1 MCLSTLFVNPLDVGM
16 TKNKTKKQIKAGK
29 AVKNFTKE
37 LVKEDDNFTVMD
49 TPSCSKMNSSIV
61 SSVYLFSLT
70 FIILALSVI
79 IGFVSYIQTYNFADK
94 SAERFS
100 FKTGDSEHHI
110 SSQEGVVLQENE
122 DEVFPSESVLIDE
135 LPNSQI
141 LSEKLETSS
150 KSMPK
155 KFMEHRK
162 LLKSYRFDY
171 EKAMSAR
178 EEAMKKY
185 SFPYSVDGVDKRSNL
200 SLEEFYD
207 VYDGK
212 WPVIITDVIPT
223 WPAANWSAKTLKA
236 KYGEARVAM
245 MTYNILNQSDYGK
258 DREGYSV
265 PLGIFL
271 DHINVSS
278 HRSWTYL
285 QDEVFLAQYPE
296 LRAQVLETIYTREDF
311 FNLFPKEIRPWD
323 CLLLWGTSYSRSTL
337 HIDPYN
343 WTGTN
348 AVFSGQKRWK
358 LLLPGQD
365 GLLSVHQDATCGFP
379 LECQKYNSKYDTYV
393 ETDQMK
399 RKLKKLKYLEVD
411 QMPGEMLF
419 IPTGWFHQAFNVVP
433 TLAVSGELMNRNN
446 YLAVLEEIFQ
456 IGNLPRS
463 VLPHDVEN
471 LSPQELVKFVMS
483 KMPQKILDH
492 GAEWT
497 RNIIENLY
505 NPSRQNQ

>member
-1 MCLSTLFVNPLDVGM
+1 MAVNDE
-16 TKNKTKKQIKAGK
+16 IKEQPK
-29 AVKNFTKE
+29 DENFA
-37 LVKEDDNFTVMD
+37 VMD
-49 TPSCSKMNSSIV
+49 TPDCSKSNSSIV
-61 SSVYLFSLT
+61 SSIYLFSLT

-79 IGFVSYIQTYNFADK
+79 IGLMSYIQTYNSVEK
-94 SAERFS
+94 SAERFA
-100 FKTGDSEHHI
+100 FRPGDSDDHV
-110 SSQEGVVLQENE
+110 SFQEDIVLPEYDDVAFDASVQPDPDDINEPPKMIFMSAEE
-122 DEVFPSESVLIDE
+122 DEP
-135 LPNSQI
+135 
-141 LSEKLETSS
+141 SS
-150 KSMPK
+150 KSTPK
-155 KFMEHRK
+155 KYFEHRD
-162 LLKSYRFDY
+162 LLKSYRFDF
-171 EKAMSAR
+171 EKIQKQR
-178 EEAMKKY
+178 QEAMKKY
-185 SFPYSVDGVDKRSNL
+185 SFPYSADGVDKRSNL

-223 WPAANWSAKTLKA
+223 WPAASWSAKSLKA
-236 KYGEARVAM
+236 KYAEARVAM
-245 MTYNILNQSDYGK
+245 MTYNILNQSDYNKG
-258 DREGYSV
+258 REGYSV

-271 DHINVSS
+271 DHLNVSS
-278 HRSWTYL
+278 QSSWTYL
-285 QDEVFLAQYPE
+285 QDEVFLAQFPE

-323 CLLLWGTSYSRSTL
+323 CLLLWGTSFSRSTL

-348 AVFSGQKRWK
+348 AVISGIKRWK
-358 LLLPGQD
+358 LLPPGQD
-365 GLLSVHQDATCGFP
+365 HLLSVHQNSTCGFP

-419 IPTGWFHQAFNVVP
+419 LPTGWFHQAFNVVP

-463 VLPHDVEN
+463 VLPRDVEN
-471 LSPQELVKFVMS
+471 LTPKELVEFVMS
-483 KMPQKILDH
+483 KMPQKVLDH

-497 RNIIENLY
+497 RHVIDNLY
-505 NPSRQNQ
+505 L